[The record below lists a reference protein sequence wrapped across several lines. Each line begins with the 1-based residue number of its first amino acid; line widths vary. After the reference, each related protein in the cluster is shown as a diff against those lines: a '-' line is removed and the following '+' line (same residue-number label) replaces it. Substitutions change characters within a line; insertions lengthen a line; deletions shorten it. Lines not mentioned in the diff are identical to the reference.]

1 MTNILV
7 VSYSRTGMTSQI
19 GRELAGQLEA
29 DFERIEEIENRAGVF
44 GFLFSALESLAKGLP
59 AIRTV
64 KEPHQYD
71 LVVLGTPVWAGSM
84 ASPVRSYL
92 MAHRTRLPRMAFF
105 ATMRGSGADDA
116 LREMRFMCHAEAAPS
131 CAFTEN
137 EIKDLRYAHR
147 LMDFAHTLKHVERQI
162 SVPLGPAAD
171 TSTWMGDIEPAG
183 HFVRS

>member
-7 VSYSRTGMTSQI
+7 VSYSRTGTTSQI

-29 DFERIEEIENRAGVF
+29 EFERIEEIENRAGVL

-64 KEPHQYD
+64 KQPNQYD

-92 MAHRTRLPRMAFF
+92 MAHRAQLPRMAFF
-105 ATMRGSGADDA
+105 ATMRGAGDDDA

-131 CAFTEN
+131 CSFTEDEVKN
-137 EIKDLRYAHR
+137 LRYAHR
-147 LMDFAHTLKHVERQI
+147 LMDFARTLKHLESEI
-162 SVPLGPAAD
+162 SLPLGPAAD
-171 TSTWMGDIEPAG
+171 TSTWMGDVEPAG
-183 HFVRS
+183 HVVRS